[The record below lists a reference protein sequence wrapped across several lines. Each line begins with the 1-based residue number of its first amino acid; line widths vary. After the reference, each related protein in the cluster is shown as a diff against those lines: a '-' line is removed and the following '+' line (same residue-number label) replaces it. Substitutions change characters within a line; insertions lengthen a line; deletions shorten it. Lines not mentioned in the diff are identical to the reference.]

1 MSPKSWSKLQM
12 NKCHNNTLSNQN
24 HSDKQLR
31 IALVGSPN
39 VGKSTIFNSI
49 CGLSQHVGNWP
60 GKTVEKKEG
69 TTRCE
74 NRIVKIVDLPGIY
87 ALSANSAEEQ
97 ITRNYIVKEKPD
109 LVINIVDASN
119 LERNL
124 LLTTELLELT
134 PKVIVVLNMIDI
146 ANTEGYEIDVEK
158 LEQRLGVK
166 VIPLVATKKGVM
178 EVLSNHI
185 ISAVTALNNN
195 PSQVDYQDLE
205 STITLIIRK
214 MGNHPPYPPR
224 FAAVKAMEE
233 DEFVIKHLKEEKV
246 DLPEGYSERIKQL
259 RHSFIHNL
267 ISDITIKRRE
277 SQSITDKIDR
287 VVLSPVWGVPI
298 LLATLFSIFYLT
310 FTISSIFQKP
320 IEMFFSASGSFIKLL
335 LSPWPS
341 WISSLIVD
349 GIIAGIGGVMTFLPL
364 MTIFFVLFSLL
375 EDSGYLP
382 RVAFI
387 LDRFMSLI
395 GLQGKAFFSVLMGYG
410 CNIAGIMATR
420 ILEREEDRV
429 LSLLINP
436 IIPCSA
442 RLGVITLISSAFF
455 GQKAALV
462 VTSLIVLDLLLMGI
476 VGFIFKNIFFKKGSP
491 YFLMEL
497 PLYHVP
503 HLKTIFLFSFDRIKT
518 FIYRAGTIIVFLS
531 VIVWILSSFPTNTPF
546 AETYLGRIGGIFM
559 PVTRLM
565 GFNQE
570 LTTSLL
576 TGIVAKESVISTLA
590 VLYGTGE
597 ETLMNVLLSKISPL
611 TAFVYL
617 IVTMLYVPCV
627 ATIATIY
634 RETGSYRWTVL
645 AISYNLVLATSLGT
659 AIYQI
664 GKLLGFG

>member
-1 MSPKSWSKLQM
+1 M
-12 NKCHNNTLSNQN
+12 NKCHNNNQSNRKLS
-24 HSDKQLR
+24 DEPLR

-39 VGKSTIFNSI
+39 VGKSTIFNSL

-69 TTRCE
+69 TTRCG
-74 NRIVKIVDLPGIY
+74 NRVIKLMDLPGIY
-87 ALSANSAEEQ
+87 SLSANSVEEQ
-97 ITRNYIVKEKPD
+97 ITRNYIVDEKPD

-158 LEQRLGVK
+158 LEQHLGVK
-166 VIPLVATKKGVM
+166 VVPLVATRKGVM
-178 EVLSNHI
+178 DTLSCHI
-185 ISAVTALNNN
+185 TSAATDVNKNPAL
-195 PSQVDYQDLE
+195 VDYQDLE
-205 STITLIIRK
+205 SKISLIIK
-214 MGNHPPYPPR
+214 EMGNHPPYPPR
-224 FAAVKAMEE
+224 FAAVKALEE
-233 DEFVIKHLKEEKV
+233 DEFVVNHLKAENTE
-246 DLPEGYSERIKQL
+246 LPEGYSEKIKQL

-267 ISDITIKRRE
+267 ISEVTIKRRE
-277 SQSITDKIDR
+277 SQGITDKIDR
-287 VVLSPVWGVPI
+287 IVLSPIWGVPI
-298 LLATLFSIFYLT
+298 LLTTLFSIFYLT

-320 IEMFFSASGSFIKLL
+320 IELLFSVSGSFLENILL
-335 LSPWPS
+335 PLPS
-341 WISSLIVD
+341 WVPSLIVD
-349 GIIAGIGGVMTFLPL
+349 GILAGVGGVMTFLPL
-364 MTIFFVLFSLL
+364 MTIFFILFSLL
-375 EDSGYLP
+375 EDSGYFP
-382 RVAFI
+382 RIAFI

-429 LSLLINP
+429 LSILLNP

-455 GQKAALV
+455 GHRAAFV
-462 VTSLIVLDLLLMGI
+462 VTLLIVFDLLLIGI
-476 VGFIFKNIFFKKGSP
+476 IGFIFKNIFFKKRSS

-531 VIVWILSSFPTNTPF
+531 VIVWILSSFPTNTPL
-546 AETYLGRIGGIFM
+546 AETYLGRLGRILM

-576 TGIVAKESVISTLA
+576 TGFVAKESVISTLA
-590 VLYGTGE
+590 ILYSTGE
-597 ETLMNVLLSKISPL
+597 ETLMNILLSKISPL

-627 ATIATIY
+627 ATIATIF

-645 AISYNLVLATSLGT
+645 AIMYNLVLATLSGIV
-659 AIYQI
+659 IYQA

>member
-1 MSPKSWSKLQM
+1 M
-12 NKCHNNTLSNQN
+12 NKCHNNNLSNRKL
-24 HSDKQLR
+24 SDKPLR

-39 VGKSTIFNSI
+39 VGKSTIFNSL

-74 NRIVKIVDLPGIY
+74 NRVIKLVDLPGTY
-87 ALSANSAEEQ
+87 SLSANSVEEQ
-97 ITRNYIVKEKPD
+97 ITRNYIVDEKPD

-158 LEQRLGVK
+158 LEQHLGVK
-166 VIPLVATKKGVM
+166 VVPLVATRKGVM
-178 EVLSNHI
+178 DVLSCHI
-185 ISAVTALNNN
+185 TSAVLGVDKK
-195 PSQVDYQDLE
+195 PSLVDYQDLE
-205 STITLIIRK
+205 SKISLIIK
-214 MGNHPPYPPR
+214 EMGNHPPYPPR
-224 FAAVKAMEE
+224 FAAVKALEE
-233 DEFVIKHLKEEKV
+233 DEFVVNHLKAENT
-246 DLPEGYSERIKQL
+246 DLPKGYSEKIKQL

-267 ISDITIKRRE
+267 ISEITIKRRE
-277 SQSITDKIDR
+277 SQSITDRIDR
-287 VVLSPVWGVPI
+287 IALSPVWGVPI
-298 LLATLFSIFYLT
+298 LLTTLFSIFYLT
-310 FTISSIFQKP
+310 FTISGIFQKP
-320 IEMFFSASGSFIKLL
+320 IEMLFSVSGNLL
-335 LSPWPS
+335 KNILSPLPS
-341 WISSLIVD
+341 WVPSLIVD
-349 GIIAGIGGVMTFLPL
+349 GILAGIGGVMAFLPL
-364 MTIFFVLFSLL
+364 MTIFFILFSLL

-429 LSLLINP
+429 LSLLLNP

-462 VTSLIVLDLLLMGI
+462 VTLLIVLDLLLMGI
-476 VGFIFKNIFFKKGSP
+476 IGFIFKNIFFKKGSS

-531 VIVWILSSFPTNTPF
+531 VIVWILSSFPTNTPL
-546 AETYLGRIGGIFM
+546 AETYLGRLGSIFM

-645 AISYNLVLATSLGT
+645 AISYNLVLSTSLGI
-659 AIYQI
+659 AIYQV